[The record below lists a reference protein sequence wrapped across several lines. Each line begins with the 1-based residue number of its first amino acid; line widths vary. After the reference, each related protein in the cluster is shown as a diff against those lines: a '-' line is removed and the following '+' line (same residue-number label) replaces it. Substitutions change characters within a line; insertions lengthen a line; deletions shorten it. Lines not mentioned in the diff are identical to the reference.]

1 MKTLILYAS
10 AGSGHK
16 KAAEAVYAQLKN
28 KNPKSEITLLDIV
41 DFATP
46 VFKFIY
52 SKLYEFLITRARF
65 VWGILFFLTN
75 QPVFYLLNK
84 KLRFFI
90 DRSNLKK
97 LSKHIIESQPELII
111 STHFLSSELIIYLKE
126 KKKINSKVISIVTD
140 FGVHYIWARKGA
152 DKYIVATKETK
163 QELARFGIGQERIEI
178 IGIPVREQFF
188 IEKDKQTLREQFN
201 IQEGFTVLLMTGAIG
216 AGPIEKIVDNLYRDA
231 NIIVICGNN
240 KKLFDKLVSRDYS
253 SVKVL
258 GFVDNVDEWMSVSD
272 VLITKAGGIT
282 ISEAITKLLPMIFFF
297 LVPGQEKNNA
307 GVMQDYGAAKTIKN
321 IKHIKDFVLELKD
334 NPDTLSRMQD
344 NIRKI
349 RNSEIASFTEHL

>member
-1 MKTLILYAS
+1 
-10 AGSGHK
+10 
-16 KAAEAVYAQLKN
+16 
-28 KNPKSEITLLDIV
+28 
-41 DFATP
+41 
-46 VFKFIY
+46 
-52 SKLYEFLITRARF
+52 
-65 VWGILFFLTN
+65 
-75 QPVFYLLNK
+75 
-84 KLRFFI
+84 
-90 DRSNLKK
+90 
-97 LSKHIIESQPELII
+97 
-111 STHFLSSELIIYLKE
+111 
-126 KKKINSKVISIVTD
+126 
-140 FGVHYIWARKGA
+140 
-152 DKYIVATKETK
+152 
-163 QELARFGIGQERIEI
+163 
-178 IGIPVREQFF
+178 
-188 IEKDKQTLREQFN
+188 
-201 IQEGFTVLLMTGAIG
+201 MTGAIG